1 MDCKTC
7 LRELHQRSWKDIQE
21 TPKELKEHLEQCP
34 SCFDEFQWSNH
45 TREAFFELEKTEI
58 PVNLHH
64 TIMSALESE
73 RPVRRK
79 IEVNSWFSYLQFKPT
94 LSFAAASV
102 LVIAL
107 ATMHLTRPEPVQTM
121 ELLQPNEPETSMRT
135 LTKEEPVP
143 APAPDSVNMMLVP
156 PSDAAGEEFLD
167 ISLEIN
173 AEEFSLWQEFLNAK
187 EFPHQFI
194 ELETENQLVIEG
206 TGSILVELYL
216 GLKND
221 LKLQD
226 TSVLPEFIV
235 EEDLAFGK
243 RKEEQIV
250 AMKSQQSYRVTF
262 VLKEK

>member
-7 LRELHQRSWKDIQE
+7 LHELRHKSWNDIQD

-34 SCFDEFQWSNH
+34 SCYEEFQWSNH

-64 TIMSALESE
+64 TIMSALEAE
-73 RPVRRK
+73 RPMRRK
-79 IEVNSWFSYLQFKPT
+79 IEVKSWFGFLQWKPA

-107 ATMHLTRPEPVQTM
+107 ATMHFSRPEPVQTM
-121 ELLQPNEPETSMRT
+121 ELLQPNESETTMRT
-135 LTKEEPVP
+135 LTKKEPEP

-156 PSDAAGEEFLD
+156 PSDAAGEEFVD
-167 ISLEIN
+167 IFLEMN
-173 AEEFSLWQEFLNAK
+173 AKEFFLWQDFLNAK
-187 EFPHQFI
+187 EFPHQFF

-206 TGSILVELYL
+206 AGSVLVELYS

-226 TSVLPEFIV
+226 APLLPEFIV
-235 EEDLAFGK
+235 EEDLASGK
-243 RKEEQIV
+243 REEEQIV

>member
-7 LRELHQRSWKDIQE
+7 LHELHHKSWKDIQD
-21 TPKELKEHLEQCP
+21 TPGEIKEHLEHCP
-34 SCFDEFQWSNH
+34 SCYEEFQWSSR

-73 RPVRRK
+73 RPMRRK
-79 IEVNSWFSYLQFKPT
+79 IEVKSWFSFLQLKPA

-156 PSDAAGEEFLD
+156 PGDAAGEEFLD
-167 ISLEIN
+167 ISLEIY
-173 AEEFSLWQEFLNAK
+173 AEEFSLWQELLNAK

-235 EEDLAFGK
+235 EEDLAFVK